1 MMYKVPSNTTNTAK
15 MHIKFLD
22 DGISYESKNNQ
33 ET

>member
-1 MMYKVPSNTTNTAK
+1 MMYKVPANTAK

>member
-1 MMYKVPSNTTNTAK
+1 MMYKLPSNTSK